1 MNRRNRRLDANPCTA
16 WGGGLLSGVDAVGSS
31 GGQPIYAEI
40 SIQSQ

>member
-16 WGGGLLSGVDAVGSS
+16 WGGWLLPGVEAVGSS
-31 GGQPIYAEI
+31 GVRSIYAEI